1 MLFLCSGRRASSVH
15 WFLLSLDHSSPV
27 SLFGISGPSRRSCFG
42 EEDCSPSTVTQ
53 GPIFWAWVWETPR
66 PPTAPLPLSSAA
78 SHCLPHGQ
86 HTPHTRPFPLQ
97 GLLPS
102 LPYQLPTLLGSQH
115 VQCWGGVWQDTGTV
129 PGDWGWGH
137 IQGSDW
143 VAPGSGKGWDQTAA
157 QPPLLMGL
165 VLGSR

>member
-115 VQCWGGVWQDTGTV
+115 VQCWGGVWQDTGTAIYTV
-129 PGDWGWGH
+129 NHEEGDACRRPRSFLCLTVIMNRSPECTSH
-137 IQGSDW
+137 
-143 VAPGSGKGWDQTAA
+143 
-157 QPPLLMGL
+157 
-165 VLGSR
+165 